1 MKDKLDSIKNI
12 IFDLGGV
19 ILNIDPQRT
28 VSEMQRLGIK
38 NFHEIYSQ
46 LKQNEIFDK
55 LEKGELDENEF
66 VNIVRKFSGQ
76 DLDYQKVIEAWNC
89 LLLDYP
95 PGRIRL
101 LDKLNQ
107 SKRFRTFLLSNTNQI
122 HKETYTRTLQE
133 QFGYEGLESLFEKAY
148 FSHEINMR
156 KPDPEIY
163 EFVLKDSSLIP
174 EETLFLDDSEINL
187 KSARK
192 LGIQTVHINGE
203 VSVTDLFPEV

>member
-1 MKDKLDSIKNI
+1 MKYNLDSIKNI

-28 VSEMQRLGIK
+28 VEQMQRLGIH
-38 NFHEIYSQ
+38 NFDEIYSK

-66 VNIVRKFSGQ
+66 VRIIREFSGM
-76 DLDYQKVIEAWNC
+76 DLNHDEVIEGWNL

-95 PGRIRL
+95 PERIRL
-101 LDKLNQ
+101 LERLNQ
-107 SKRFRTFLLSNTNQI
+107 SNRFRTFLLSNTNQI
-122 HKETYTRTLQE
+122 HKETYTRSLEE
-133 QFGYEGLESLFEKAY
+133 QFGYDGLESLFEKAY
-148 FSHEINMR
+148 FSHQIKMR

-163 EFVLKDSSLIP
+163 EFVLKDSDLVP

-187 KSARK
+187 KSAQK
-192 LGIQTVHINGE
+192 MGIQTVHINGE
-203 VSVTDLFPEV
+203 VSISELFHEV